1 MDKEAMIVL
10 EDLGKELND
19 LGEALVL
26 VTRRV
31 VRQHEDLKET
41 VNLLEAASELL
52 KNQKD
57 RLDAQAKT
65 LQGLEFRVRELE
77 GRPA

>member
-1 MDKEAMIVL
+1 MDKEVMIVL
-10 EDLGKELND
+10 ERLSKELND

-26 VTRRV
+26 VTKRV
-31 VRQHEDLKET
+31 VRQNEDLKET
-41 VNLLEAASELL
+41 VNLLEVASELL

-57 RLDAQAKT
+57 RLNEQAKT

>member
-1 MDKEAMIVL
+1 MDKEVMIVL
-10 EDLGKELND
+10 ERLSKELND

-26 VTRRV
+26 VTKRV

-41 VNLLEAASELL
+41 ANLLEAASELIV
-52 KNQKD
+52 NQKD
-57 RLDAQAKT
+57 RLNEQAKT